1 MKSGVVLRGSGGN
14 GGWLSRQV
22 ERKGGTRRKK
32 GVKGVEGGC
41 DGPIGE
47 KGRGRG
53 AADAI
58 NDNKKGA
65 PASSHLRPTLHIYT
79 ISKNSAANA
88 I

>member
-1 MKSGVVLRGSGGN
+1 MG
-14 GGWLSRQV
+14 
-22 ERKGGTRRKK
+22 KK

-65 PASSHLRPTLHIYT
+65 PASSHLCSAPLCTFT
-79 ISKNSAANA
+79 PSAKTVQQMQFKKNSALRQESESKRNP
-88 I
+88 